1 MYKKIKH
8 TIQVTSMRFI
18 ISFSF
23 AIVVVSAMLFVGVAL
38 NNEFNKTFIKSVSDN
53 SSEIMEQVKINLDN
67 YFYNMVDLS
76 DLLAVK
82 ISGNSDFDPS
92 SLDTVIEPTIRTRRD
107 VITIAL
113 FDDEGNHMSSIGGSD
128 LQPKDTIVEQE
139 WYTKIKYDKQ
149 YIHISEPHVQR
160 LYKGE
165 YPWVI
170 SISRRVGFRQGGEYR
185 EGILLIDMNFT
196 VIEDMLASV
205 NLSDKGY
212 VFLVD
217 ETDDLIF
224 HNQQQLIYAGIKS
237 ENLQGISS
245 TFSGTFLQEDEERY
259 VAIRQLDDVNW
270 KLVGVFYTSDIA
282 TSQQRISDYIKLILF
297 VGLIIFVSFS
307 LFMSSRITKPIQELE
322 KSMKDVEKG
331 NFDVQLEITG
341 EHEVVQLTKSY
352 NVMIRRIRKLMDQI
366 VIEQEAKRN
375 SELNSLQAQIN
386 PHFLYNTLDSIVWMA
401 EHEKHE
407 DVILMTTSLAS
418 LFRISISKGA
428 MVIPVEKEIDHAKHY
443 LTIQKMRYKEKFEFE
458 FDVDEAIYKYETIKL
473 LLQPIIENAIYHG
486 IRHMVDE
493 GMIYIRG
500 YLKDEYL
507 IFEVEDDGLG
517 MTKETMNNVLYD
529 DSNEKYNGVGVNN
542 VHERIQLMYGKE
554 YGLTI
559 ESELEEGTK
568 ITFLLP
574 RNEVSE

>member
-8 TIQVTSMRFI
+8 TMQVTSMRFV

-23 AIVVVSAMLFVGVAL
+23 AVIVVSAMLFVGVAL
-38 NNEFNKTFIKSVSDN
+38 NNEFNKTFIKSVSD
-53 SSEIMEQVKINLDN
+53 SSNEIMEQVKINLDN
-67 YFYNMVDLS
+67 YFYNMIDLS

-82 ISGNSDFDPS
+82 ISGNADFDPTE
-92 SLDTVIEPTIRTRRD
+92 LDSVIEPTIKTRRD
-107 VITIAL
+107 VISIAL
-113 FDDEGNHMSSIGGSD
+113 FDEDGNHMSSTGGSD
-128 LQPKDTIVEQE
+128 LQSKDTIIEEE
-139 WYTKIKYDKQ
+139 WYRKIKYEKQ

-160 LYKGE
+160 LYKGK

-170 SISRRVGFRQGGEYR
+170 SISRRVGFRQEGEYR
-185 EGILLIDMNFT
+185 EGILLIDMNFA
-196 VIEDMLASV
+196 VIEDLLASV

-217 ETDDLIF
+217 EKANYIF
-224 HNQQQLIYAGIKS
+224 HNQQQLIYSGIKT
-237 ENLQGISS
+237 ENLQGIA
-245 TFSGTFLQEDEERY
+245 TTYNDIYLQEDEERY
-259 VAIRQLDDVNW
+259 VSVKLLDNMNW

-297 VGLIIFVSFS
+297 VGLIIFISFS
-307 LFMSSRITKPIQELE
+307 MFMSSRITKPIQELQR
-322 KSMKDVEKG
+322 SMKDVENG
-331 NFDVQLEITG
+331 NFDIQLEITG

-352 NVMIRRIRKLMDQI
+352 NVMIRRIRNLMDQI
-366 VIEQEAKRN
+366 VIEQEAKRK
-375 SELNSLQAQIN
+375 SELSSLQAQIN

-407 DVILMTTSLAS
+407 DVILMTGSLAS

-428 MVIPVEKEIDHAKHY
+428 MIIPVQKEIDHAKHY

-458 FDVDEAIYKYETIKL
+458 FDVDEEIYKYETIKL
-473 LLQPIIENAIYHG
+473 ILQPMIENSIYHG

-500 YLKDEYL
+500 YVKDDFL

-517 MTKETMNNVLYD
+517 MSEETANSILYNTN
-529 DSNEKYNGVGVNN
+529 STENGVGVHN

-554 YGLTI
+554 YGLEI
-559 ESELEEGTK
+559 ESEIEEGTK
-568 ITFLLP
+568 ITFRMP
-574 RNEVSE
+574 RNEVKN